1 MANLTPIEE
10 YNKKILESGRE
21 IQKSTDSLRT
31 PFKQL
36 VGRIKE
42 TNEEFAKIAADNIGQ
57 TQDTW
62 KGLITQG
69 KKERLI
75 RAQEKDKE
83 FKSASDAVKRQEQNQ
98 ALLETRKQQ
107 LEEEYLEQRQQALA
121 KDTGRGENTLRA
133 LNKRKLELELEYEGA
148 QNAQKVKIAQQLEG
162 LSSTISTRESN
173 ITKVLDAKKD
183 RDIEEIDNRVKQE
196 QDATRKQ
203 RIYLDETNAELENQ
217 LEKASKTENYDKF
230 TKGIKTLTGGMVDIS
245 GVLDPVAEQL
255 GALRDVTSVLATP
268 FKAGLSKIGDFFK
281 EEKEELSESNEEFMD
296 KNEESQKKSDKSLFS
311 WIKKLGVSGVLML
324 ALVAAIVATI
334 AKFGDLDKALNKFGN
349 FLKTL
354 TGNKDDDARDALT
367 DLTETFKEEFKNAK
381 TKEEQDALVNQF
393 KIDQDKLLTQQRNR
407 VDQVGIQDTMNLAG
421 DAALISANSRLGVN
435 ATQGVMNIQDGF
447 NNPAP
452 SVVNP
457 KTGNVD
463 GRMKGNKTFWKRFKS
478 AASRTVTPKKMLKG
492 ANPVTQIVGAG
503 LTAQEIMDELDNIE
517 TARGK
522 VEYLNAN
529 NLLTE
534 EEYEQALIDLEKME
548 KEAYVKPTAMGI
560 VAGVGSLII
569 GGLLV
574 GSGIGAPAGI
584 AVAAGGAALL
594 AGTTGII
601 TDMSMTGDDKIY
613 ELLERKGINI
623 DPDVAADNLE
633 VMENLEKD
641 TSNMIEQGTNNLN
654 DTLNSRPPNPTVT
667 TAVQNN
673 NSSSSTTL
681 VGGNTPPQNLDS
693 TNLGLNYNAMAV
705 TP

>member
-1 MANLTPIEE
+1 MADLTPIEE

-75 RAQEKDKE
+75 RAQENDKK
-83 FKSASDAVKRQEQNQ
+83 FKSASAAVKKQEENQ

-107 LEEEYLEQRQQALA
+107 LEEEYITNREKLLKADVYG
-121 KDTGRGENTLRA
+121 KDSLRA
-133 LNKRKLELELEYEGA
+133 LNEDKLVLENKYN
-148 QNAQKVKIAQQLEG
+148 NATNANKIKIAKDLEE
-162 LSSTISTRESN
+162 LSTTISTRESN
-173 ITKVLDAKKD
+173 ITKTLDSQKD
-183 RDIEEIDNRVKQE
+183 REVEEIDNRVKQE
-196 QDATRKQ
+196 QLATRKQ
-203 RIYLDETNAELENQ
+203 RKYIDKTNAELEFQ
-217 LEKASKTENYDKF
+217 LDKASKTENYDKF

-296 KNEESQKKSDKSLFS
+296 KNEESQKKSDKSLTG

-407 VDQVGIQDTMNLAG
+407 VDQVGMQDKMNLAG
-421 DAALISANSRLGVN
+421 DAALISANSRLGYN
-435 ATQGVMNIQDGF
+435 ATTGVMNIKDGF
-447 NNPAP
+447 DNPKP

-457 KTGNVD
+457 NTGNVD

-478 AASRTVTPKKMLKG
+478 AASRTVTPKKMFK
-492 ANPVTQIVGAG
+492 AVNPATQIIGAG

-522 VEYLNAN
+522 IEYLNAN

-534 EEYEQALIDLEKME
+534 EEYENALIDLEQME

-560 VAGVGSLII
+560 VAGVGSLLI
-569 GGLLV
+569 GGALALTGV
-574 GSGIGAPAGI
+574 GTAPGI
-584 AVAAGGAALL
+584 AIAAGGAALL

-633 VMENLEKD
+633 IMENMEKD

-673 NSSSSTTL
+673 NTSSSTTL
-681 VGGNTPPQNLDS
+681 VGGNSPPQNLDATS
-693 TNLGLNYNAMAV
+693 LGLNYNAMAV

>member
-1 MANLTPIEE
+1 MADLTPIEE

-75 RAQEKDKE
+75 RAQENDKK
-83 FKSASDAVKRQEQNQ
+83 FKSASAAVKKQEENQ

-107 LEEEYLEQRQQALA
+107 LEEEYITNREKLLKADVYG
-121 KDTGRGENTLRA
+121 KDSLRA
-133 LNKRKLELELEYEGA
+133 LNEDKLVLENKYN
-148 QNAQKVKIAQQLEG
+148 NATNANKIKIAKDLEE
-162 LSSTISTRESN
+162 LSTTISTRESN
-173 ITKVLDAKKD
+173 ITKTLDSQKD
-183 RDIEEIDNRVKQE
+183 REVEEIDNRVKQE
-196 QDATRKQ
+196 QLATRKQ
-203 RIYLDETNAELENQ
+203 RKYIDKTNAELEFQ
-217 LEKASKTENYDKF
+217 LDKASKTENYDKF

-296 KNEESQKKSDKSLFS
+296 KNEESQKKSDKSLTG

-407 VDQVGIQDTMNLAG
+407 VDQVGMQDKMNLAG
-421 DAALISANSRLGVN
+421 DAALISANSRLGYN
-435 ATQGVMNIQDGF
+435 TTTGVMNIKDGF
-447 NNPAP
+447 DNPKP

-457 KTGNVD
+457 NTGNVD

-478 AASRTVTPKKMLKG
+478 AASRTVTPKKMFK
-492 ANPVTQIVGAG
+492 AVNPATQIIGAG

-522 VEYLNAN
+522 IEYLNAN

-534 EEYEQALIDLEKME
+534 EEYENALIDLEQME

-560 VAGVGSLII
+560 VAGVGSLLI
-569 GGLLV
+569 GGALALTGV
-574 GSGIGAPAGI
+574 GTAPGI
-584 AVAAGGAALL
+584 AIAAGGAALL

-633 VMENLEKD
+633 IMENMEKD

-673 NSSSSTTL
+673 NTSSSTTL
-681 VGGNTPPQNLDS
+681 VGGNSPPQNLDATS
-693 TNLGLNYNAMAV
+693 LGLNYNAMAV

>member
-1 MANLTPIEE
+1 MADLTPIEE

-75 RAQEKDKE
+75 RAQENDKK
-83 FKSASDAVKRQEQNQ
+83 FKSASAAVKKQEENQ

-107 LEEEYLEQRQQALA
+107 LEEEYITNREKLLKADVYG
-121 KDTGRGENTLRA
+121 KDSLRA
-133 LNKRKLELELEYEGA
+133 LNEDKLVLENKYN
-148 QNAQKVKIAQQLEG
+148 NATNAGKIKIAKDLEE
-162 LSSTISTRESN
+162 LSTTISTRESN
-173 ITKVLDAKKD
+173 ITKTLDSQKD
-183 RDIEEIDNRVKQE
+183 REVEEIDNRVKQE
-196 QDATRKQ
+196 QLATRKQ
-203 RIYLDETNAELENQ
+203 RKYIDKTNAELEFQ
-217 LEKASKTENYDKF
+217 LDKASKTENYDKF

-296 KNEESQKKSDKSLFS
+296 KNEESQKKSDKSLTG

-407 VDQVGIQDTMNLAG
+407 VDQVGMQDKMNLAG
-421 DAALISANSRLGVN
+421 DAALISANSRLGYN
-435 ATQGVMNIQDGF
+435 ATTGVMNVKDGF
-447 NNPAP
+447 DNPKP

-478 AASRTVTPKKMLKG
+478 AASRTVTPKKMFK
-492 ANPVTQIVGAG
+492 AVNPATQIIGAG

-522 VEYLNAN
+522 IEYLNAN

-534 EEYEQALIDLEKME
+534 EEYENALIDLEQME

-560 VAGVGSLII
+560 VAGVGSLLI
-569 GGLLV
+569 GGALALTGV
-574 GSGIGAPAGI
+574 GTAPGI
-584 AVAAGGAALL
+584 AIAAGGAALL

-633 VMENLEKD
+633 IMENMEKD

-673 NSSSSTTL
+673 NTSSSTTL
-681 VGGNTPPQNLDS
+681 VGGNSPPQNLDATS
-693 TNLGLNYNAMAV
+693 LGLNYNAMAV

>member
-1 MANLTPIEE
+1 MADLTPIDE
-10 YNKKILESGRE
+10 YNKKLQESGRE

-36 VGRIKE
+36 VSSIKE
-42 TNEEFAKIAADNIGQ
+42 TNIEFAKIAADNIGE

-75 RAQEKDKE
+75 KNQQLDKK
-83 FKSASDAVKRQEQNQ
+83 FASDAAAVKRQEENQ
-98 ALLETRKQQ
+98 ANLETKKAE
-107 LEEEYLEQRQQALA
+107 LEEDYINKRRAILEQ
-121 KDTGRGENTLRA
+121 DTGRGPNTLRG
-133 LNKRKLELELEYEGA
+133 LNEKKLFLENKFLNA
-148 QNAQKVKIAQQLEG
+148 QNAQKVEISKELDTLA
-162 LSSTISTRESN
+162 STISARESS
-173 ITKVLDAKKD
+173 ITKVLDAEKD
-183 RDIEEIDNRVKQE
+183 REIESIDDRVKRE
-196 QDATRKQ
+196 QLAVREQRK
-203 RIYLDETNAELENQ
+203 YVDETNAELEFQ
-217 LEKASKTENYDKF
+217 LDKASKTENYDKF
-230 TKGIKTLTGGMVDIS
+230 TKGIKTLTGGMFDIA

-255 GALRDVTSVLATP
+255 GALRDVGAAIGSVGKGLAT
-268 FKAGLSKIGDFFK
+268 KVGSFFK
-281 EEKEELSESNEEFMD
+281 DEKEDLSEQNDELAEQN
-296 KNEESQKKSDKSLFS
+296 KENLEGQKKTDKSLTG

-334 AKFGDLDKALNKFGN
+334 AKFGDLDKTLNKFGN
-349 FLKTL
+349 FIKTL

-407 VDQVGIQDTMNLAG
+407 VDQVGMQDGLNVIG

-435 ATQGVMNIQDGF
+435 ATQGFMNVQDGF

-457 KTGNVD
+457 NTGNVD
-463 GRMKGNKTFWKRFKS
+463 GRMKGNKTFWKKFKS
-478 AASRTVTPKKMLKG
+478 AASRTVTPRKMLKA
-492 ANPVTQIVGAG
+492 ANPATQIIGAG
-503 LTAQEIMDELDNIE
+503 LTAQEIFDELDNIE

-534 EEYEQALIDLEKME
+534 EEYEQALTDLEQME

-574 GSGIGAPAGI
+574 GSGIGAPAGV

-633 VMENLEKD
+633 IM
-641 TSNMIEQGTNNLN
+641 
-654 DTLNSRPPNPTVT
+654 
-667 TAVQNN
+667 
-673 NSSSSTTL
+673 
-681 VGGNTPPQNLDS
+681 
-693 TNLGLNYNAMAV
+693 
-705 TP
+705 

>member
-1 MANLTPIEE
+1 MADLTPIEE

-75 RAQEKDKE
+75 RAQENDKK
-83 FKSASDAVKRQEQNQ
+83 FKSASAAVKKQEENQ

-107 LEEEYLEQRQQALA
+107 LEEEYITNREKLLKADVYG
-121 KDTGRGENTLRA
+121 KDSLRA
-133 LNKRKLELELEYEGA
+133 LNEDKLVLENKYN
-148 QNAQKVKIAQQLEG
+148 NATNANKIKIAKDLEE
-162 LSSTISTRESN
+162 LSTTISTRESN
-173 ITKVLDAKKD
+173 ITKTLDSQKD
-183 RDIEEIDNRVKQE
+183 REVEEIDNRVKQE
-196 QDATRKQ
+196 QLATRKQ
-203 RIYLDETNAELENQ
+203 RKYIDKTNAELEFQ
-217 LEKASKTENYDKF
+217 LDKASKTENYDKF

-296 KNEESQKKSDKSLFS
+296 KNEESQKKSDKSLTG

-407 VDQVGIQDTMNLAG
+407 VDQVGMQDKMNLAG
-421 DAALISANSRLGVN
+421 DAALISANSRLGYN
-435 ATQGVMNIQDGF
+435 ATTGVMNVKDGF
-447 NNPAP
+447 DNPKP

-478 AASRTVTPKKMLKG
+478 AASRTVTPKKMFK
-492 ANPVTQIVGAG
+492 AVNPATQIIGAG

-522 VEYLNAN
+522 IEYLNAN

-534 EEYEQALIDLEKME
+534 EEYENALIDLEQME

-560 VAGVGSLII
+560 VAGVGSLLI
-569 GGLLV
+569 GGALALTGV
-574 GSGIGAPAGI
+574 GTAPGI
-584 AVAAGGAALL
+584 AIAAGGAALL

-633 VMENLEKD
+633 IMENMEKD

-673 NSSSSTTL
+673 NTSSSTTL
-681 VGGNTPPQNLDS
+681 VGGNSPPQNLDATS
-693 TNLGLNYNAMAV
+693 LGLNYNAMAV

>member
-1 MANLTPIEE
+1 MADLTPIEE

-75 RAQEKDKE
+75 RAQENDKK
-83 FKSASDAVKRQEQNQ
+83 FKSASAAVKKQEENQ

-107 LEEEYLEQRQQALA
+107 LEEEYITNREKLLKADVYG
-121 KDTGRGENTLRA
+121 KDSLRA
-133 LNKRKLELELEYEGA
+133 LNEDKLVLEDKYN
-148 QNAQKVKIAQQLEG
+148 NATNANKIKIAKDLEE
-162 LSSTISTRESN
+162 LSTTISTRESN
-173 ITKVLDAKKD
+173 ITKTLDSQKD
-183 RDIEEIDNRVKQE
+183 REVEEIDNRVKQE
-196 QDATRKQ
+196 QLATRKQ
-203 RIYLDETNAELENQ
+203 RKYIDKTNAELEFQ
-217 LEKASKTENYDKF
+217 LDKASKTENYDKF

-296 KNEESQKKSDKSLFS
+296 KNEESQKKSDKSLTG

-407 VDQVGIQDTMNLAG
+407 VDQVGMQDKMNLAG
-421 DAALISANSRLGVN
+421 DAALISANSRLGYN
-435 ATQGVMNIQDGF
+435 ATTGVMNIKDGF
-447 NNPAP
+447 DNPKP

-457 KTGNVD
+457 NTGNVD

-478 AASRTVTPKKMLKG
+478 AASRTVTPKKMFK
-492 ANPVTQIVGAG
+492 AVNPATQIIGAG

-522 VEYLNAN
+522 IEYLNAN

-534 EEYEQALIDLEKME
+534 EEYENALIDLEQME

-560 VAGVGSLII
+560 VAGVGSLLI
-569 GGLLV
+569 GGALALTGV
-574 GSGIGAPAGI
+574 GTAPGI
-584 AVAAGGAALL
+584 AIAAGGAALL

-633 VMENLEKD
+633 IMENMEKD

-673 NSSSSTTL
+673 NTSSSTTL
-681 VGGNTPPQNLDS
+681 VGGNSPPQNLDATS
-693 TNLGLNYNAMAV
+693 LGLNYNAMAV

>member
-75 RAQEKDKE
+75 RAQENDKR
-83 FKSASDAVKRQEQNQ
+83 FKSDSAAVKKQEENQ

-107 LEEEYLEQRQQALA
+107 LEEDYIINREKLLKADFYG
-121 KDTGRGENTLRA
+121 KDSLRA
-133 LNKRKLELELEYEGA
+133 LNKDKLVLENKYN
-148 QNAQKVKIAQQLEG
+148 NATNANKIKIAKDLEQ

-173 ITKVLDAKKD
+173 ITKTLDSQKAFEVESIDD
-183 RDIEEIDNRVKQE
+183 RIKQE
-196 QDATRKQ
+196 QLATRKQ
-203 RIYLDETNAELENQ
+203 RKYIDETNTELEFQ
-217 LEKASKTENYDKF
+217 LDKASKTENYDKF

-296 KNEESQKKSDKSLFS
+296 KNEESQKKSDKSLFG
-311 WIKKLGVSGVLML
+311 WIKKLGVSGVLIL
-324 ALVAAIVATI
+324 ALVAAIIATI
-334 AKFGDLDKALNKFGN
+334 AKFGDLDKSLNKFGN
-349 FLKTL
+349 FLKTFS
-354 TGNKDDDARDALT
+354 GNKDDDARDALT

-407 VDQVGIQDTMNLAG
+407 VDQVGMQDGLNVIG

-435 ATQGVMNIQDGF
+435 ATQVGMDIKDGF
-447 NNPAP
+447 NNPPPTA
-452 SVVNP
+452 VNP
-457 KTGNVD
+457 NTGNID
-463 GRMKGNKTFWKRFKS
+463 MRLKENRNPSTWKKVKE
-478 AASRTVTPKKMLKG
+478 AAKRTLTPKKLIRGNAAM
-492 ANPVTQIVGAG
+492 QILGAG
-503 LTAQEIMDELDNIE
+503 LTAQEVMDEMDNID

-522 VEYLNAN
+522 VEYLNVN
-529 NLLTE
+529 GFLTP
-534 EEYEQALIDLEKME
+534 EEYDQALIDLEEME
-548 KEAYVKPTAMGI
+548 AEAYIKPTAMGI
-560 VAGVGSLII
+560 VAGVGSLLI
-569 GGLLV
+569 GAALV
-574 GSGIGAPAGI
+574 GSGAGAVPGI
-584 AVAAGGAALL
+584 AIAAGGAALL
-594 AGTTGII
+594 AGTTGIV
-601 TDMSMTGDDKIY
+601 TDLTWTGDDKIY

-633 VMENLEKD
+633 VMENMEKD

-654 DTLNSRPPNPTVT
+654 DTLNSRPPNSTVT

-693 TNLGLNYNAMAV
+693 TNLGLNYSAMAV